1 MKEIERQA
9 RSRGI
14 KIQAAN
20 NVNVE
25 SGMRDQN
32 TTVLGVCVWDKRVVC
47 FLVFF
52 RVFLSHIV
60 KWEKRDA

>member
-32 TTVLGVCVWDKRVVC
+32 TTVLGVCV
-47 FLVFF
+47 
-52 RVFLSHIV
+52 
-60 KWEKRDA
+60 

>member
-25 SGMRDQN
+25 
-32 TTVLGVCVWDKRVVC
+32 
-47 FLVFF
+47 
-52 RVFLSHIV
+52 
-60 KWEKRDA
+60 WEIKIQGC